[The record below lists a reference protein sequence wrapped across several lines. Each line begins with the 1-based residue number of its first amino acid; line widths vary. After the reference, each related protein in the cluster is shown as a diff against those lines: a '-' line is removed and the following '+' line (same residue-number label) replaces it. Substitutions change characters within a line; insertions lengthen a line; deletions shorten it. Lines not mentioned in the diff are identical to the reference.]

1 MFLLAWNFAATG
13 ASPSRLCLPSHSEH
27 QPARYKQTCHQ
38 IQQACGKR
46 MRAVGEIAHHH
57 RANKAAE
64 IAYSVDQSDGGGGSR
79 LAEKQSGHRP
89 ENRLKAVKRATRD
102 NKKTDGNYQ
111 VCTVNN

>member
-1 MFLLAWNFAATG
+1 
-13 ASPSRLCLPSHSEH
+13 
-27 QPARYKQTCHQ
+27 
-38 IQQACGKR
+38 

-57 RANKAAE
+57 WSYKAAQ

-79 LAEKQSGHRP
+79 LAEKQRGHRP

-111 VCTVNN
+111 VRTVNNCQGKRQPAHENRNRRVPAAVAHAVRVPAIHLLRDECRD